1 MALLNK
7 QAQTLGKKQYHIQLE
22 PGDIGEYVLLPGDP
36 ARSDR
41 VAAYLDDA
49 QLVGHNREHRS
60 FTGYYKGVKISVAS
74 TGMGCPSTAIAAEEL
89 INIGAKYLVRI
100 GSTGALQPDLKIG
113 DLVIS
118 TGSMKNEGTS
128 RFYVPDCFPAVP
140 DFDFTRVLIDTARQ
154 MQPELGCGVYYGIN
168 ASDDAFYGETPEWI
182 EKLSKLGCLNV
193 EMESSALYT
202 VCHRRG
208 VKAAMIS
215 AVSGNL
221 VRADV
226 IYETVNQGL
235 AEGWEHEIQ
244 VVLQA
249 IVKIDQQRKAA
260 AQDSFRS

>member
-1 MALLNK
+1 MTVLNK
-7 QAQTLGKKQYHIQLE
+7 DEATLGKRQYHIHLR

-36 ARSDR
+36 ARSDM
-41 VAAYLDDA
+41 VAAHLEDA
-49 QLVGHNREHRS
+49 HLVANNREHRT
-60 FTGYYKGVKISVAS
+60 FTGYYKGVKISVTS
-74 TGMGCPSTAIAAEEL
+74 TGMGCPSAAIAAEEL

-100 GSTGALQPDLKIG
+100 GSTAALQPALRIG

-140 DFDFTRVLIDTARQ
+140 DFDFTRVRIDVARE
-154 MQPELGCGVYYGIN
+154 MQPSLGCGVYYGIN

-182 EKLSKLGCLNV
+182 QKLSDLGCLNV

-208 VKAAMIS
+208 VKGAMIS

-221 VRADV
+221 VNAEV
-226 IYETVNQGL
+226 IYETENLGL
-235 AEGWEHEIQ
+235 AQGWENEIS
-244 VVLQA
+244 VVLEA
-249 IVKIDQQRKAA
+249 LYRIDQSRK
-260 AQDSFRS
+260 